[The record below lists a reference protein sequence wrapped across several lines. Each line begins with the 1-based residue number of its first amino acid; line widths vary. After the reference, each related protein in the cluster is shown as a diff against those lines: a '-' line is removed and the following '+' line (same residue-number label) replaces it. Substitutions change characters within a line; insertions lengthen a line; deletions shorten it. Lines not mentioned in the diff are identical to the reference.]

1 MSADDDEP
9 ELDTPDDIPMAW
21 EGRVFAVALVWA
33 MPGILLGALIEVVL
47 SALGTDSTAPVIL
60 GGVAGLLAG
69 GWLEAGDG

>member
-1 MSADDDEP
+1 MSPNHVEP
-9 ELDTPDDIPMAW
+9 ESEPSNNTPMAW

-33 MPGILLGALIEVVL
+33 VPGVLLGALITVVL
-47 SALGTDSTAPVIL
+47 SALGTVSTAPLIL